1 MEQER
6 LRILPFYT
14 GDMTLDEALKNP
26 KSVRLLWLE
35 ILLNGQIPWE
45 NYLHQTEVKAAYEKA
60 CLWYGHFKTM
70 VEGHAGRRSLEAR
83 RGKIDPREYRRFLEV
98 LNFVSGRS

>member
-14 GDMTLDEALKNP
+14 GDMTLDEVLKNP

-35 ILLNGQIPWE
+35 ILLNGEIPWE
-45 NYLHQTEVKAAYEKA
+45 NYLHQPEVKAAYEKA

-70 VEGHAGRRSLEAR
+70 IEGHTGRRPLDAR